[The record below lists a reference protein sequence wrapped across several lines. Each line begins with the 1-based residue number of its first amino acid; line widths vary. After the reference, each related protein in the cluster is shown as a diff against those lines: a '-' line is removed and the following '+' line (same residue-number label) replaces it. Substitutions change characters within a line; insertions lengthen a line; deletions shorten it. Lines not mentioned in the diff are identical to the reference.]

1 MNRHTCDLRRL
12 LSFTEISAA
21 GRSRLRRLIFAI
33 GLALAA
39 PAGALTTQTFGFSGD
54 PILGGDDPL
63 YFPDVTI
70 EFSFD
75 ETCIAASCSLD
86 ITLTYNDSGG
96 LSTIGQALAG

>member
-1 MNRHTCDLRRL
+1 M
-12 LSFTEISAA
+12 
-21 GRSRLRRLIFAI
+21 
-33 GLALAA
+33 LALEA
-39 PAGALTTQTFGFSGD
+39 PASATTQTFGFSGD

-75 ETCIAASCSLD
+75 ETCVAASCSLD

-96 LSTIGQALAG
+96 LSAIGETLAACTA